1 VATAGVKRWGW
12 WFAAA
17 LAAGFLGL
25 LAFHGER
32 PEPGLGRFEPA
43 GLLVGWPLEEVAAI
57 DISAGTQRRSFR
69 RVAGS
74 GWRGEGGSGGSGG
87 SAPANA
93 EERIATGLK
102 LLHNSPPERV
112 FGATELSDGMLA
124 EFGLAPPRLSVTAA
138 TAAGRS
144 VTVHFGAANPLG
156 LARYARVE
164 GQPEVV
170 LLPIFVADAWQQAME
185 AR

>member
-1 VATAGVKRWGW
+1 MATAGVKRWGW

-57 DISAGTQRRSFR
+57 DISAGTQHRSFR
-69 RVAGS
+69 RVGL
-74 GWRGEGGSGGSGG
+74 GGSGG

-170 LLPIFVADAWQQAME
+170 LLPTFVADAWQQAME